1 MCDELMFD
9 VGGGGDTA
17 ALRTSHR
24 TRVRAVCSR
33 LKGRGDGRQMV
44 SFWTLVEFLDRNTN
58 DGNCWGPVEAQH
70 LKHGERGHVLA
81 VFKRSAEA
89 VSSRVGGSIDEAEI
103 DSDNTS
109 YMEFHRVD
117 HVARE

>member
-1 MCDELMFD
+1 MPNQLKMMSWNDGKPFWLKHTTGWEEKF
-9 VGGGGDTA
+9 
-17 ALRTSHR
+17 
-24 TRVRAVCSR
+24 AVCERAMKSVG
-33 LKGRGDGRQMV
+33 L
-44 SFWTLVEFLDRNTN
+44 TLVIKNP
-58 DGNCWGPVEAQH
+58 CVGPKHEEAQH
-70 LKHGERGHVLA
+70 LKDGERGHVLA